1 MIVFDEYFYSEEEY
15 SDQYSHTI
23 IITETLASR
32 ENFIISNSDFVI
44 FKILTY
50 DNLKKILV
58 FQSPFC
64 FSGKIKNDSVAS

>member
-32 ENFIISNSDFVI
+32 ENFIISKLDFVI

-50 DNLKKILV
+50 DN
-58 FQSPFC
+58 F
-64 FSGKIKNDSVAS
+64 